1 MRRLVKVIFY
11 FAVATVITWQ
21 LLPEKYSLNF
31 PIKRLIALDE
41 QQTLDD
47 LTIQKG
53 LTLSV
58 YATGVTGART
68 LVTTPKG
75 DLLVAQTS
83 EGIISLLTHNDNNN
97 ERANSRKVLLKN
109 LHKPHGMALHDG
121 WLYIAE
127 TDSVFRIRYD
137 DKQRQLIGS
146 ADYIIKNK
154 FPAGGNHWR
163 KSIQISP
170 DDKLFVSIGSSCNTC
185 IESSKYYASLYQYD
199 LDGSNEQLFASGL
212 RNTEGFDWH
221 PQTQQLYG
229 VDNGR
234 DFLGDNAPP
243 EELNLIQAQ
252 QHYGWPYLHGQR
264 IKDPDY
270 FKRKPAQLLTRQP
283 IHLLPA
289 HSAPLSLLFIKHNSI
304 LKNKALVGLH
314 GSWNRSQ
321 RSGYKVVVLSIDN
334 DKVTSNLLISGF
346 ENSNEVI
353 GRPVNLAEDL
363 LGNIYL
369 SDDFNGRIF
378 KITTSSSH

>member
-1 MRRLVKVIFY
+1 LKRLIKISVY
-11 FAVATVITWQ
+11 FAAALFIAWQ

-31 PIKRLIALDE
+31 PVKRLLTLGE
-41 QQTLDD
+41 QQILDQ

-53 LTLSV
+53 LKLSI
-58 YATGVTGART
+58 YATGITGARS
-68 LVTTPKG
+68 LVTTPRG

-83 EGIISLLTHNDNNN
+83 EGIISLLNRNDRSSEQANTH
-97 ERANSRKVLLKN
+97 RVLLKN
-109 LHKPHGMALHDG
+109 LNKPHGMALHNG

-127 TDSVFRIRYD
+127 TDAVFRIQYD
-137 DKQRQLIGS
+137 DEQRQLIGT
-146 ADYIIKNK
+146 ADYIIRDK

-170 DDKLFVSIGSSCNTC
+170 DNKLFVSIGSSCNTC
-185 IESSKYYASLYQYD
+185 IEDSKYYASLFQYD
-199 LDGSNEQLFASGL
+199 LDGSNEQLFANGL

-221 PQTQQLYG
+221 PQTQKLYG

-252 QHYGWPYLHGQR
+252 QHYGWPYQHGQN
-264 IKDPDY
+264 IKDPEY
-270 FKRKPAQLLTRQP
+270 FKQKPVKLLTHEP

-289 HSAPLSLLFIKHNSI
+289 HSAPLSLLFIKHNRI

-321 RSGYKVVVLSIDN
+321 RSGYKVVVLSIGN
-334 DKVTSNLLISGF
+334 DKVTSSLLIGGF
-346 ENSNEVI
+346 ENNNGVI
-353 GRPVNLAEDL
+353 GRPVDMAEDQF
-363 LGNIYL
+363 GNIYL

-378 KITTSSSH
+378 KITALNSH